1 MVNAYTLSKHK
12 LKIMLLL
19 VILFIAMVI
28 YLSISRV
35 PLVDKVYI
43 QPKDIKEAVE
53 KYHYV
58 SKSLF
63 EAGGNIEIEL
73 SSDDLKSILKAASHL
88 TPRLN
93 VESELSNYGAVVFG
107 TLDISYFFDSTYVN
121 FSCLFIPN
129 QNSSLDSCKVGRI
142 TLPGSLVE
150 FIASVTINTV
160 FDDSVSD
167 VLKQLLRS
175 FEIQR
180 DTVYISAIKEDSL
193 KNDLKSGLSRL
204 SSFVKSFRV
213 DYSNALDSEVIN
225 SYLLYMK
232 HAESIN
238 NQKELSLSDV
248 FNVAFQYAKERS
260 QKSNAM
266 KENEYALVSVAIAFA
281 NHRFAEVYGVDTL
294 SVGES
299 LASLPRHAVS
309 LNGRNDLALHFLYSA
324 IIERVGNE
332 ALSNNIGELK
342 ELFDANKGGSGFDVS
357 DLAADIAG
365 AKFSKFISSSQKNAI
380 HSQELL
386 TASDFEDTFFPN
398 VNRYSRSIKWD
409 DFEKYIGTT
418 QSEQYSATIEQL
430 QQEVLA
436 LALYQPNRT
445 EEEDTPL
452 TLGIV
457 DAIPWAS
464 EGTWLSVD
472 THIHTKHSDGGF
484 TITAIA
490 EKALEFGCDAIAITD
505 HADGDLT
512 AGTISYF
519 REIEAINR
527 IYPELSIISGL
538 EWNLPP
544 YEGREHATVLFP
556 QGENSAVVA
565 SQFREKFD
573 DYKNTRSPFVSV
585 LDGLKWLETSFESYP
600 ALPAVFYNH
609 PSRKASNLREIRR
622 NAMDWHKN
630 TVFLGFSGAPGH
642 QRMPAERI
650 GAYKTKLKTV
660 DRWDPIVAENGG
672 VWDSLLGQG
681 VALWGARAPSD
692 FHGPNGDYWPC
703 QFSETKVYARDN
715 SINSVIEALH
725 KGAFF
730 GSHGKVVR
738 DIKFTVNND
747 FLSRPAVMGE
757 TVSTL
762 KGTDLEISIEISLNG
777 INWKGAPASLDEIEL
792 IVTSGDGVTSRI
804 YDAKEHT
811 NEPVVTVVVSDIKAS
826 GDMAIRWRGRSIQK
840 GNRDYMFY
848 TNPIFI
854 KAKDHEF

>member
-1 MVNAYTLSKHK
+1 M
-12 LKIMLLL
+12 L
-19 VILFIAMVI
+19 VILFIAMMI

-63 EAGGNIEIEL
+63 ETEGSIEVEL
-73 SSDDLKSILKAASHL
+73 SSDDLQSILKAASHL
-88 TPRLN
+88 VPRLN
-93 VESELSNYGAVVFG
+93 VESEVSNYGAVVFG
-107 TLDISYFFDSTYVN
+107 TFDVSYVFDSMYIN

-150 FIASVTINTV
+150 FIANFAINTV
-160 FDDSVSD
+160 FDESVSD
-167 VLKQLLRS
+167 VFEQSIRS
-175 FEIQR
+175 FEIKR
-180 DTVYISAIKEDSL
+180 DTVYISAVKEDSL
-193 KNDLKSGLSRL
+193 KNDIKSGLSRL

-225 SYLLYMK
+225 SYLRYIK
-232 HAESIN
+232 HAESLN
-238 NQKELSLSDV
+238 TRKELSLSDV
-248 FNVAFQYAKERS
+248 FNVAFQHAKERS
-260 QKSNAM
+260 TQSNAM

-281 NHRFAEVYGVDTL
+281 NQRFAEVYGVNTV
-294 SVGES
+294 SVEES
-299 LASLPRHAVS
+299 LASLPRHTIS

-332 ALSNNIGELK
+332 ALSNKIGELK

-365 AKFSKFISSSQKNAI
+365 AKFSKFISSSQENAI
-380 HSQELL
+380 HSQDLL
-386 TASDFEDTFFPN
+386 TTSDFEDTFFPN

-418 QSEQYSATIEQL
+418 QSEQYSATIDQL
-430 QQEVLA
+430 QQEVLT
-436 LALYQPNRT
+436 LALYQPRRA
-445 EEEDTPL
+445 EVEGAPL
-452 TLGIV
+452 TLGVV
-457 DAIPWAS
+457 DAIPWVS

-505 HADGDLT
+505 HADGNLT
-512 AGTISYF
+512 AGTLSYF
-519 REIEAINR
+519 REIEAIDR

-544 YEGREHATVLFP
+544 YEGREHATILFP
-556 QGENSAVVA
+556 QEESSAVLA
-565 SQFREKFD
+565 SQFREQFD
-573 DYKNTRSPFVSV
+573 DYKNASSPFVSV
-585 LDGLKWLETSFESYP
+585 LDGLKWLETSFKPYP
-600 ALPAVFYNH
+600 VLPAVFYNH

-622 NAMDWHKN
+622 NAIDWQKN
-630 TVFLGFSGAPGH
+630 HVFLGFSGAPGH

-660 DRWDPIVAENGG
+660 DRWDPIVAEVGG
-672 VWDSLLGQG
+672 VWDTLLGKG

-715 SINSVIEALH
+715 SINSIIEALH

-738 DIKFTVNND
+738 DIEFTVNNH

-757 TVSTL
+757 TITTL

-777 INWKGAPASLDEIEL
+777 INWKGAPASLDEVEL
-792 IVTSGDGVTSRI
+792 IVISGDGVMSKI
-804 YDAKEHT
+804 YNAKDHT
-811 NEPVVTVVVSDIKAS
+811 NEPVVTIVVSDIKAS

-854 KAKDHEF
+854 KAMEHKF